1 MNDLTDMLEQASE
14 PDDRWS
20 VAPEAL
26 LREGRSRV
34 RRRRIVVL
42 GGALAV
48 ALVLAIT
55 LLVVLDLR

>member
-1 MNDLTDMLEQASE
+1 MNDLTDLLAQASE

-34 RRRRIVVL
+34 RRRRIVAT
-42 GGALAV
+42 GAAVAV
-48 ALVLAIT
+48 ALAAAAAVA
-55 LLVVLDLR
+55 RPPW